1 MLMSTV
7 RFAGR
12 RAAAA
17 EAVRTTA
24 VRITKSATARIIT
37 SGMRG
42 RRNAFARQVSN
53 MPATGRAMPAARAT
67 AATGSL
73 ASADAPRVIH
83 GMGRRGLAFVR
94 GRTGVR

>member
-1 MLMSTV
+1 MPMSTV
-7 RFAGR
+7 LFAGR

-17 EAVRTTA
+17 AVVRTTA
-24 VRITKSATARIIT
+24 AHITKSATARIIT
-37 SGMRG
+37 SGTRG

-53 MPATGRAMPAARAT
+53 MPATGRDTPAARAT
-67 AATGSL
+67 AVTGSL

-83 GMGRRGLAFVR
+83 GMRRRGLAFVR

>member
-1 MLMSTV
+1 MSTV

-12 RAAAA
+12 RAVTA

-24 VRITKSATARIIT
+24 AHITKSATARIIT

-53 MPATGRAMPAARAT
+53 MPATGRDTPAARAT
-67 AATGSL
+67 AVTGSL

-83 GMGRRGLAFVR
+83 GMRRRGLAFVR
-94 GRTGVR
+94 GRIGVR

>member
-17 EAVRTTA
+17 AVVRTTA
-24 VRITKSATARIIT
+24 AHITKSATARIIT
-37 SGMRG
+37 SGTRG

-53 MPATGRAMPAARAT
+53 MPATGRDTPAARAT
-67 AATGSL
+67 AVTGSL
-73 ASADAPRVIH
+73 ASADAPRGIH
-83 GMGRRGLAFVR
+83 GMRRRGLAFVR
-94 GRTGVR
+94 GRIGVR

>member
-17 EAVRTTA
+17 AVVRTTA
-24 VRITKSATARIIT
+24 AHITKSATARIIT
-37 SGMRG
+37 SGTRG

-53 MPATGRAMPAARAT
+53 MPATGRDTPAARAT
-67 AATGSL
+67 AVTGSL
-73 ASADAPRVIH
+73 ASADAPRGIH
-83 GMGRRGLAFVR
+83 GTRQRGLAFVR

>member
-17 EAVRTTA
+17 AVVRTTA
-24 VRITKSATARIIT
+24 AHITKSATARIIT
-37 SGMRG
+37 SGTRG
-42 RRNAFARQVSN
+42 RRNVFARQVSN
-53 MPATGRAMPAARAT
+53 MPATGRDMPAARAT
-67 AATGSL
+67 AVTGSL
-73 ASADAPRVIH
+73 ASADAPRGIH
-83 GMGRRGLAFVR
+83 GMRRRGLAFVR